1 MALCRAA
8 TRQGPERSLYPNTL
22 PLLPLRSLPPATAR
36 RITCVCIGICLELL
50 VTSLLFPVTTTTLLR
65 DKAQAALGGLAALT
79 EGVAACEAQGG
90 EELEVGQEGQGG
102 ACVAPAGAR
111 PDCDAAAA
119 AAAEAAKGAE
129 EGRRQLRGPA
139 AWQQGRGRAVES
151 LAQLQARAQQV
162 WGGSRRRAAHHL
174 SACCPSP
181 LRVSLLPSLPRLAY
195 SLRAS
200 RSLLGCLSDS
210 FISRNRLVA
219 AAPLP
224 LPMQVQATALALA
237 AISTYSHEAPLPA
250 LAAEGR
256 RHAAALATKE
266 HLLHCCDA
274 LLLITYGREMRDARG
289 QRSTL
294 PPASR
299 RLVVAVGE
307 QAAECLRALCAV
319 LSGRLPLAA
328 ALRTLPALDVL
339 LRQLAAASGQ
349 ELAAQGM
356 RQQPPG
362 GGGLADGEGGVAI
375 PPRDAASLLPFTA
388 VALGMAPTVG
398 VPRLCL

>member
-1 MALCRAA
+1 MGPGQVAVRRRAACRCGLALCRAA

-79 EGVAACEAQGG
+79 EG
-90 EELEVGQEGQGG
+90 
-102 ACVAPAGAR
+102 VAPAGAR